1 MTSDFP
7 LRQKRTQ
14 TILSDYETKE
24 TIGKG
29 TFSTVKLGIKKST
42 RERVA
47 IKILEKSKIIN
58 KDDLQRV
65 KREINILKNFS
76 HKNII
81 KIHEILQDTEK
92 HYFIMEYCE
101 NGELFNHI
109 VENQKL
115 NEKESSYY
123 FYQLINGLE
132 YIHSKGV
139 VHRDLKPENL
149 LIGKGKIL
157 KIIDFGL
164 SNYFN
169 GNYLLN
175 TPCGSPCYASPEM
188 VSGNKYNGFKIDIWS
203 TGIILYAMVCG
214 YLPFEDE
221 DNDILFKKI
230 LECKLDFPEDLTH
243 NCIDLMNK
251 ILVTKPDKRITIDE
265 IKEHPF
271 YLQGKKIFEENHPDL
286 IKVDVVISLR
296 NHFNDLELTNGKK
309 NTENKNDK
317 DNNNKKENK
326 NQKERE
332 KEKDKNKFIH
342 NITKLRATTNQNKP
356 VKIKEN
362 KIKGRPLSIK
372 IENDISNNY
381 NNSGIVNHTNPN
393 KTKKD
398 KAVEEIKDM
407 IMQLSYKHNLND
419 KKNKPYRNNTLEHT
433 RNKKNNLNI
442 KTISKESKNKH
453 SNKRMNTD
461 YQYIEKEYLKL
472 LYGNNSRNHKNN
484 VIKKNTKFNST
495 RGKSAKQLNT
505 KSNKNN
511 TRTCRTNFEVF
522 NIDLNKNKKNT
533 KYNSSNSNLENSNN
547 IKKENID
554 NKYFYNKVVKK
565 TNLNNNNTRKN
576 NHLND
581 FSNVIN
587 YEIRSIFQSNFNNLK
602 NRASITNR
610 KINDLLNHNKT
621 KLIVNMSATN
631 KNLILHEFDSGSE
644 VNKRKNKSQTKS
656 VKSIQDKNKIL
667 KGKNYN
673 NIINAF
679 SNRNFN
685 VKNSFQNLRKLN
697 SGSNSSKNKNKII
710 YLKTDFQTKNHNN
723 DNKKTYKEI
732 LLSSGNIPQ
741 KSIKMNFANIKNIK

>member
-1 MTSDFP
+1 MSESSNNKICTEEDIFS
-7 LRQKRTQ
+7 KY
-14 TILSDYETKE
+14 ITKQI
-24 TIGKG
+24 IGKG
-29 TFSTVKLGIKKST
+29 TFSTVKLGINKETK
-42 RERVA
+42 EKFA
-47 IKILEKSKIIN
+47 IKILEKSKIQN
-58 KDDLQRV
+58 KDDLQRIE
-65 KREINILKNFS
+65 REIKMLKDFNNINV
-76 HKNII
+76 I
-81 KIHEILQDTEK
+81 KVYEILENES
-92 HYFIMEYCE
+92 YYYLIMEYCE

-109 VENQKL
+109 VDLQRLSDE
-115 NEKESSYY
+115 EASYF

-149 LIGKGKIL
+149 LLGKGNLL

-164 SNYFN
+164 SNFFDGKN
-169 GNYLLN
+169 LLI

-188 VSGNKYNGFKIDIWS
+188 VSGNNYNGFKIDIWS

-251 ILVTKPDKRITIDE
+251 ILVTKPDKRINIDD
-265 IKEHPF
+265 IKKHPF

-296 NHFNDLELTNGKK
+296 NHFNDLKLTNGNK
-309 NTENKNDK
+309 NNENKNDK
-317 DNNNKKENK
+317 NYKKENK
-326 NQKERE
+326 NLKE

-407 IMQLSYKHNLND
+407 IMQLSYKNNLND

-442 KTISKESKNKH
+442 KTISKESKNKN

-484 VIKKNTKFNST
+484 IIKKNQKFNST

-505 KSNKNN
+505 KNKNN
-511 TRTCRTNFEVF
+511 NRTCRTNFEVF

-533 KYNSSNSNLENSNN
+533 NDNTSNSNLENSNN

-565 TNLNNNNTRKN
+565 SNLNNKNTRKF

-581 FSNVIN
+581 FSNGIN
-587 YEIRSIFQSNFNNLK
+587 YEIRSIFHSNYNNLK

-610 KINDLLNHNKT
+610 KINDLLNNNKT

-631 KNLILHEFDSGSE
+631 KNLILHEFDSGFD
-644 VNKRKNKSQTKS
+644 VNKRKNNSQTKS

-679 SNRNFN
+679 SNRNFDI
-685 VKNSFQNLRKLN
+685 KNSFQNLRKLN

>member
-1 MTSDFP
+1 MSESSNNKICTEEDIFS
-7 LRQKRTQ
+7 KY
-14 TILSDYETKE
+14 ITKQI
-24 TIGKG
+24 IGKG
-29 TFSTVKLGIKKST
+29 TFSTVKLGINKETK
-42 RERVA
+42 EKFA
-47 IKILEKSKIIN
+47 IKILEKSKIQN
-58 KDDLQRV
+58 KDDLQRIE
-65 KREINILKNFS
+65 REIKMLKDFNNINV
-76 HKNII
+76 I
-81 KIHEILQDTEK
+81 KVYEILENES
-92 HYFIMEYCE
+92 YYYLIMEYCE

-109 VENQKL
+109 VDLQRLSDE
-115 NEKESSYY
+115 EASYF

-149 LIGKGKIL
+149 LLGKGNIL

-164 SNYFN
+164 SNFYNGFN
-169 GNYLLN
+169 LLE

-251 ILVTKPDKRITIDE
+251 ILVTKPDKRINIDD
-265 IKEHPF
+265 IKKHPF

-296 NHFNDLELTNGKK
+296 NHFNDLKLTNGNK
-309 NTENKNDK
+309 NNENKNDK
-317 DNNNKKENK
+317 NYKKENK
-326 NQKERE
+326 NLKE

-407 IMQLSYKHNLND
+407 IMQLSYKNNLND

-442 KTISKESKNKH
+442 KTISKESKNKN

-472 LYGNNSRNHKNN
+472 LYGSNSRNHKNN
-484 VIKKNTKFNST
+484 IIKKNQKFNST

-505 KSNKNN
+505 KNKNN
-511 TRTCRTNFEVF
+511 NRTCRTNFEVF

-533 KYNSSNSNLENSNN
+533 NDNTSNSNLENSNN

-565 TNLNNNNTRKN
+565 SNLNNKNTRKF

-581 FSNVIN
+581 FSNGIN
-587 YEIRSIFQSNFNNLK
+587 YEIRSIFHSNYNNLK

-610 KINDLLNHNKT
+610 KINDLLNNNKT

-631 KNLILHEFDSGSE
+631 KNLILHEFDSGFD
-644 VNKRKNKSQTKS
+644 VNKRKNNSQTKS

-679 SNRNFN
+679 SNRNFDI
-685 VKNSFQNLRKLN
+685 KNSFQNLRKLN

>member
-1 MTSDFP
+1 MSESSDNKIKTEEDIFS
-7 LRQKRTQ
+7 KY
-14 TILSDYETKE
+14 ITKQI
-24 TIGKG
+24 IGKG
-29 TFSTVKLGIKKST
+29 TFSTVKLGINKETNEKY
-42 RERVA
+42 A
-47 IKILEKSKIIN
+47 IKILEKSKIQN
-58 KDDLQRV
+58 KDDLQRIE
-65 KREINILKNFS
+65 REIKILKDFN
-76 HKNII
+76 NINVI
-81 KIHEILQDTEK
+81 KVYEILENESY
-92 HYFIMEYCE
+92 HYIIMEYCE

-109 VENQKL
+109 VDLQRLSDE
-115 NEKESSYY
+115 EASYF

-149 LIGKGKIL
+149 LLGKGNLL

-164 SNYFN
+164 SNFFN
-169 GNYLLN
+169 GKNLLI

-230 LECKLDFPEDLTH
+230 LECKLDFPDDLSK
-243 NCIDLMNK
+243 NSIDLMNK
-251 ILVTKPDKRITIDE
+251 ILVTKPEKRITIDE

-271 YLQGKKIFEENHPDL
+271 YLQGKKIFEESHPDL
-286 IKVDVVISLR
+286 IKVDVVFSLR

-317 DNNNKKENK
+317 DNKKDNK
-326 NQKERE
+326 NIKE

-393 KTKKD
+393 KIIKD
-398 KAVEEIKDM
+398 KAAEEIKDM
-407 IMQLSYKHNLND
+407 IMQLSYKYNLNE

-484 VIKKNTKFNST
+484 IIKKNSKFNST

-505 KSNKNN
+505 KNKNK

-522 NIDLNKNKKNT
+522 NIDLNKNKKKTNDNT
-533 KYNSSNSNLENSNN
+533 SISNIENSNN

-565 TNLNNNNTRKN
+565 SNLNNNNTKRH

-581 FSNVIN
+581 FSNGIN
-587 YEIRSIFQSNFNNLK
+587 YEIKSIFNSK
-602 NRASITNR
+602 NKIKASITNR
-610 KINDLLNHNKT
+610 KINDLLNNNKT

-631 KNLILHEFDSGSE
+631 KNFILHEFDNGSD
-644 VNKRKNKSQTKS
+644 VNKRKNNSQTKS
-656 VKSIQDKNKIL
+656 VKSIKDKNKIF

-679 SNRNFN
+679 SNRNFDI
-685 VKNSFQNLRKLN
+685 KNSFQNLRKLN
-697 SGSNSSKNKNKII
+697 SGSSSKNKNKIV

-723 DNKKTYKEI
+723 ENKKSYKEI

-741 KSIKMNFANIKNIK
+741 KSFKMNFVNLKNIK

>member
-1 MTSDFP
+1 MSESSNNKICTEEDIFS
-7 LRQKRTQ
+7 KY
-14 TILSDYETKE
+14 ITKQI
-24 TIGKG
+24 IGKG
-29 TFSTVKLGIKKST
+29 TFSTVKLGINKETK
-42 RERVA
+42 EKFA
-47 IKILEKSKIIN
+47 IKILEKSKIQN
-58 KDDLQRV
+58 KDDLQRIE
-65 KREINILKNFS
+65 REIKMLKDFNNINV
-76 HKNII
+76 I
-81 KIHEILQDTEK
+81 KVYEILENES
-92 HYFIMEYCE
+92 YYYLIMEYCE

-109 VENQKL
+109 VDLQRLSDE
-115 NEKESSYY
+115 EASYF

-149 LIGKGKIL
+149 LLGKGNLL

-164 SNYFN
+164 SNFFDGKN
-169 GNYLLN
+169 LLI

-188 VSGNKYNGFKIDIWS
+188 VSGNNYNGFKIDIWS

-251 ILVTKPDKRITIDE
+251 ILVTKPDKRINIDD
-265 IKEHPF
+265 IKKHPF

-309 NTENKNDK
+309 NIGNKNDK

-342 NITKLRATTNQNKP
+342 NITKLRTTTNQNKP

-407 IMQLSYKHNLND
+407 IMQLSYKNNLND

-442 KTISKESKNKH
+442 KTISKESKNKN

-472 LYGNNSRNHKNN
+472 LYGSNSRNHKNN
-484 VIKKNTKFNST
+484 IIKKNQKFNST

-505 KSNKNN
+505 KNKNN
-511 TRTCRTNFEVF
+511 NRTCRTNFEVF

-533 KYNSSNSNLENSNN
+533 NDNTSNSNLENSNN

-565 TNLNNNNTRKN
+565 SNLNNKNTRKF

-581 FSNVIN
+581 FSNGIN
-587 YEIRSIFQSNFNNLK
+587 YEIRSIFHSNYNNLK

-610 KINDLLNHNKT
+610 KINDLLNNNKT

-631 KNLILHEFDSGSE
+631 KNLILHEFDSGFD
-644 VNKRKNKSQTKS
+644 VNKRKNNSQTKS

-679 SNRNFN
+679 SNRNFDI
-685 VKNSFQNLRKLN
+685 KNSFQNLRKLN

>member
-1 MTSDFP
+1 MSESSNNKICTEEDIFS
-7 LRQKRTQ
+7 KY
-14 TILSDYETKE
+14 ITKQI
-24 TIGKG
+24 IGKG
-29 TFSTVKLGIKKST
+29 TFSTVKLGINKETK
-42 RERVA
+42 EKFA
-47 IKILEKSKIIN
+47 IKILEKSKIQN
-58 KDDLQRV
+58 KDDLQRIE
-65 KREINILKNFS
+65 REIKMLKDFNNINV
-76 HKNII
+76 I
-81 KIHEILQDTEK
+81 KVYEILENES
-92 HYFIMEYCE
+92 YYYLIMEYCE

-109 VENQKL
+109 VDLQRLSDE
-115 NEKESSYY
+115 EASYF

-149 LIGKGKIL
+149 LLGKGNLL

-164 SNYFN
+164 SNFFDGKN
-169 GNYLLN
+169 LLI

-188 VSGNKYNGFKIDIWS
+188 VSGNNYNGFKIDIWS

-251 ILVTKPDKRITIDE
+251 ILVTKPDKRINIDD
-265 IKEHPF
+265 IKKHPF

-296 NHFNDLELTNGKK
+296 NHFNDLKLTNGNK
-309 NTENKNDK
+309 NNENKNDK
-317 DNNNKKENK
+317 NYKKENK
-326 NQKERE
+326 NLKE

-393 KTKKD
+393 KAKKD
-398 KAVEEIKDM
+398 KAAEEIKDM
-407 IMQLSYKHNLND
+407 IMQLSYKNNLND

-442 KTISKESKNKH
+442 KTISKESKNKN

-472 LYGNNSRNHKNN
+472 LYGSNSRNHKNN
-484 VIKKNTKFNST
+484 IIKKNQKFNST

-505 KSNKNN
+505 KNKNN
-511 TRTCRTNFEVF
+511 NRTCRTNFEVF

-533 KYNSSNSNLENSNN
+533 NDNTSNSNLENSNN

-565 TNLNNNNTRKN
+565 SNLNNKNTRKF

-581 FSNVIN
+581 FSNGIN
-587 YEIRSIFQSNFNNLK
+587 YEIRSIFHSNYNNLK

-610 KINDLLNHNKT
+610 KINDLLNNNKT

-631 KNLILHEFDSGSE
+631 KNLILHEFDSGFD
-644 VNKRKNKSQTKS
+644 VNKRKNNSQTKS

-679 SNRNFN
+679 SNRNFDI
-685 VKNSFQNLRKLN
+685 KNSFQNLRKLN

>member
-1 MTSDFP
+1 MSESSDNKIKTEEDIFS
-7 LRQKRTQ
+7 KY
-14 TILSDYETKE
+14 ITKQI
-24 TIGKG
+24 IGKG
-29 TFSTVKLGIKKST
+29 TFSTVKLGINKETNEKY
-42 RERVA
+42 A
-47 IKILEKSKIIN
+47 IKILEKSKIQN
-58 KDDLQRV
+58 KDDLQRIE
-65 KREINILKNFS
+65 REIKILKDFN
-76 HKNII
+76 NINVI
-81 KIHEILQDTEK
+81 KVYEILENESY
-92 HYFIMEYCE
+92 HYIIMEYCE

-109 VENQKL
+109 VDLQRLSDE
-115 NEKESSYY
+115 EASYF

-149 LIGKGKIL
+149 LLGKGNLL

-164 SNYFN
+164 SNFFN
-169 GNYLLN
+169 GKNLLI

-230 LECKLDFPEDLTH
+230 LECKLDFPDDLSK
-243 NCIDLMNK
+243 NSIDLMNK
-251 ILVTKPDKRITIDE
+251 ILVTKPEKRITIDE

-271 YLQGKKIFEENHPDL
+271 YLQGKKIFEESHPDL
-286 IKVDVVISLR
+286 IKVDVVFSLR

-317 DNNNKKENK
+317 DNKKDNK
-326 NQKERE
+326 NIKE

-381 NNSGIVNHTNPN
+381 NNSGSVNNTNPN
-393 KTKKD
+393 KTKKE
-398 KAVEEIKDM
+398 KTEEEIKDL

-442 KTISKESKNKH
+442 KTISKESKNKN

-547 IKKENID
+547 VKKENID

-697 SGSNSSKNKNKII
+697 SGSSSKNKNKII
-710 YLKTDFQTKNHNN
+710 YLKTEFQTKNHNN

-741 KSIKMNFANIKNIK
+741 KSIKMNFNNKNIK

>member
-1 MTSDFP
+1 MSESSNNKICTEEDIFS
-7 LRQKRTQ
+7 KY
-14 TILSDYETKE
+14 ITKQI
-24 TIGKG
+24 IGKG
-29 TFSTVKLGIKKST
+29 TFSTVKLGINKETK
-42 RERVA
+42 EKFA
-47 IKILEKSKIIN
+47 IKILEKSKIQN
-58 KDDLQRV
+58 KDDLQRIE
-65 KREINILKNFS
+65 REIKMLKDFNNINV
-76 HKNII
+76 I
-81 KIHEILQDTEK
+81 KVYEILENES
-92 HYFIMEYCE
+92 YYYLIMEYCE

-109 VENQKL
+109 VDLQRLSDE
-115 NEKESSYY
+115 EASYF

-149 LIGKGKIL
+149 LLGKGNLL

-164 SNYFN
+164 SNFFDGKN
-169 GNYLLN
+169 LLI

-188 VSGNKYNGFKIDIWS
+188 VSGNNYNGFKIDIWS

-251 ILVTKPDKRITIDE
+251 ILVTKPDKRINIDD
-265 IKEHPF
+265 IKKHPF

-296 NHFNDLELTNGKK
+296 NHFNDLKLTNGNK
-309 NTENKNDK
+309 NNENKNDK
-317 DNNNKKENK
+317 NYKKENK
-326 NQKERE
+326 NLKE

-407 IMQLSYKHNLND
+407 IMQLSYKNNLND

-442 KTISKESKNKH
+442 KTISKESKNKN

-472 LYGNNSRNHKNN
+472 LYGSNSRNHKNN
-484 VIKKNTKFNST
+484 IIKKNQKFNST

-505 KSNKNN
+505 KNKNN
-511 TRTCRTNFEVF
+511 NRTCRTNFEVF

-533 KYNSSNSNLENSNN
+533 NDNTSNSNLENSNN

-565 TNLNNNNTRKN
+565 SNLNNKNTRKF

-581 FSNVIN
+581 FSNGIN
-587 YEIRSIFQSNFNNLK
+587 YEIRSIFHSNYNNLK

-610 KINDLLNHNKT
+610 KINDLLNNNKT

-631 KNLILHEFDSGSE
+631 KNLILHEFDSGFD
-644 VNKRKNKSQTKS
+644 VNKRKNNSQTKS

-679 SNRNFN
+679 SNRNFDI
-685 VKNSFQNLRKLN
+685 KNSFQNLRKLN

>member
-1 MTSDFP
+1 MSESSDNKIKTEEDIFS
-7 LRQKRTQ
+7 KY
-14 TILSDYETKE
+14 ITKQI
-24 TIGKG
+24 IGKG
-29 TFSTVKLGIKKST
+29 TFSTVKLGINKETNEKY
-42 RERVA
+42 A
-47 IKILEKSKIIN
+47 IKILEKSKIQN
-58 KDDLQRV
+58 KDDLQRIE
-65 KREINILKNFS
+65 REIKILKDFN
-76 HKNII
+76 NINVI
-81 KIHEILQDTEK
+81 KVYEILENESY
-92 HYFIMEYCE
+92 HYIIMEYCE

-109 VENQKL
+109 VDLQRLSDE
-115 NEKESSYY
+115 EASYF

-149 LIGKGKIL
+149 LLGKGNLL

-164 SNYFN
+164 SNFFN
-169 GNYLLN
+169 GKNLLI

-230 LECKLDFPEDLTH
+230 LECKLDFPDDLSK
-243 NCIDLMNK
+243 NSIDLMNK
-251 ILVTKPDKRITIDE
+251 ILVTKPEKRITIDE

-271 YLQGKKIFEENHPDL
+271 YLQGKKIFEESHPDL
-286 IKVDVVISLR
+286 IKVDVVFSLR

-317 DNNNKKENK
+317 DNKKDNK
-326 NQKERE
+326 NIKE

-393 KTKKD
+393 KIIKD
-398 KAVEEIKDM
+398 KAAEEIKDM
-407 IMQLSYKHNLND
+407 IMQLSYKYILNE

-484 VIKKNTKFNST
+484 IIKKNSKFNST

-505 KSNKNN
+505 KTKNK

-522 NIDLNKNKKNT
+522 NIDLNKNKKKTNDNT
-533 KYNSSNSNLENSNN
+533 SNSNIENSNN

-565 TNLNNNNTRKN
+565 SNLNNNNTKRH

-581 FSNVIN
+581 FSNGIN
-587 YEIRSIFQSNFNNLK
+587 YEIKSIFNSK
-602 NRASITNR
+602 NKIKASITNR
-610 KINDLLNHNKT
+610 KINDLLNNNKT

-631 KNLILHEFDSGSE
+631 KNFILHEFDSGSD
-644 VNKRKNKSQTKS
+644 VNKRKNNSQTKS
-656 VKSIQDKNKIL
+656 VKSIKDKNKIF

-679 SNRNFN
+679 SNRNFDI
-685 VKNSFQNLRKLN
+685 KNSFQNLRKLN
-697 SGSNSSKNKNKII
+697 SGSSSKNKNKIV

-723 DNKKTYKEI
+723 DNKKSYKEI

-741 KSIKMNFANIKNIK
+741 KSFKMNFVNLKNIK